1 MQQSK
6 KSAITKQKI
15 LDAAE
20 AEFAKNGLAAT
31 RVDTIAAEAGVNK
44 QLIYSHFTSKENL
57 YSTIL
62 ERVYSRLA
70 DYEKRLAQNEFTGIE
85 TIRTAIIEYFDFL
98 VQNPTFVR
106 LMLWENLNNASYVG
120 DVRTNLFAGS
130 EKLLRQGVES
140 GMIRTDLDIEQ
151 TAMSMS
157 MFCFSA
163 FSNIHTMSKLLGR
176 DLNAQSEMQ
185 KRAAHVADVLTKY
198 ILSKEDFMLC

>member
-6 KSAITKQKI
+6 KSAITKKKI

-31 RVDTIAAEAGVNK
+31 RVDTIVAEAGVNK

-85 TIRTAIIEYFDFL
+85 TIRTAIIEYFEFL
-98 VQNPTFVR
+98 VENPTFVR
-106 LMLWENLNNASYVG
+106 LMLWENLNNANYVG

-130 EKLLRQGVES
+130 EKLLRQGIEL
-140 GMIRTDLDIEQ
+140 GMIRANLDIEQ

-185 KRAAHVADVLTKY
+185 KRAEHVADVLTKY
-198 ILSKEDFMLC
+198 ILCSDEFPLC